1 MAQPHTPTQHPS
13 PQWQNDGRGKLA
25 QIGIL
30 TPHVDF
36 VPESEFQ
43 AMAPA
48 GVSIHSARVLLG
60 VIAPGGQI
68 SPKIGPD
75 AVRAFAE
82 PPFVDEAISLLSSA
96 PLQAIVYAFTSS
108 SYLMGAEAD
117 EAMKVRL
124 EKRGDR
130 IPIVVPAEAAVF
142 ALHTLHVKRLALI
155 HPPWFPNELD
165 ELGAHYFRKQDFDVV
180 FHAPAEELRTD
191 FGEIVPD
198 ELYQWAVTRIPK
210 TAEAI
215 FMGGNGMRAIGV
227 IDALEKAL
235 GIPVLTANQVA
246 FWRAIRLIGLSTNLV
261 NYGQLFAF

>member
-1 MAQPHTPTQHPS
+1 MKWQP
-13 PQWQNDGRGKLA
+13 DGRGKLA
-25 QIGIL
+25 QIGVL

-43 AMAPA
+43 MMAPT

-82 PPFVDEAISLLSSA
+82 PPFVDEAISLLSEV

-108 SYLMGAEAD
+108 SYLLGAEAD
-117 EAMKVRL
+117 KAMKKRL
-124 EKRGDR
+124 ERRAAQK
-130 IPIVVPAEAAVF
+130 IPLVIPAEAAVS
-142 ALHTLHVKRLALI
+142 ALNKLNCKRVALV
-155 HPPWFPNELD
+155 HPPWFPAELD
-165 ELGAHYFRKQDFDVV
+165 KLGADYFQQQGFEVV
-180 FHAPAEELRTD
+180 AHAAAESLRSD
-191 FGEIVPD
+191 FGEIDPD
-198 ELYQWAVTRIPK
+198 ELYLWTLQHVPP
-210 TAEAI
+210 TAEAV

-227 IDALEKAL
+227 IQALEQQL

-246 FWRAIRLIGLSTNLV
+246 LWQALRMAGFYEHLL
-261 NYGQLFAF
+261 NYGQLFTQ

>member
-1 MAQPHTPTQHPS
+1 MMK
-13 PQWQNDGRGKLA
+13 WQSDGRGKLA

-43 AMAPA
+43 AMAPD

-82 PPFVDEAISLLSSA
+82 PPFVDEAISLLSEV
-96 PLQAIVYAFTSS
+96 PLQVIVYAFTSS
-108 SYLMGAEAD
+108 SYLLGMAAD
-117 EAMKVRL
+117 ITMRERL
-124 EKRGDR
+124 ERRAAK
-130 IPIVVPAEAAVF
+130 IPLVIPAEAAIA
-142 ALHTLHVKRLALI
+142 ALRSLDCKRVALV
-155 HPPWFPNELD
+155 HPPWFPAELD
-165 ELGAHYFRKQDFDVV
+165 KLGANYFQQQGFEVV
-180 FHAPAEELRTD
+180 AHAPAESLRTD
-191 FGEIVPD
+191 FGEIIPD
-198 ELYQWAVTRIPK
+198 ELYEWTVNHVPA
-210 TAEAI
+210 TAEAV

-227 IDALEKAL
+227 IAALEQQL

-246 FWRAIRLIGLSTNLV
+246 LWQALRIAGVDERLV
-261 NYGQLFAF
+261 NYGQLFTH